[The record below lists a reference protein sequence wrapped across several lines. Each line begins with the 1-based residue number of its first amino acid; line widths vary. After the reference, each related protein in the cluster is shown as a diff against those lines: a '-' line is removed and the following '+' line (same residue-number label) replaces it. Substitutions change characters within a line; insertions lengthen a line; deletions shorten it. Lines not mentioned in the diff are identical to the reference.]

1 MVGRKTKGELK
12 DFQFSEISAYYQSD
26 GNSKLKHGKEK
37 IRDVKLKLFLI
48 QSFTEL
54 SHSYRGAS
62 KHERPAVK
70 EKREDHLFSPTASW
84 RVNTHRLLNRPLNL
98 SLKLTLKNL
107 KFSIFT
113 IIFH

>member
-1 MVGRKTKGELK
+1 MGRKTKGELK

-70 EKREDHLFSPTASW
+70 EKRGPFVFTNSIMESEHTSSF
-84 RVNTHRLLNRPLNL
+84 
-98 SLKLTLKNL
+98 KQTLK
-107 KFSIFT
+107 SILET
-113 IIFH
+113 NS